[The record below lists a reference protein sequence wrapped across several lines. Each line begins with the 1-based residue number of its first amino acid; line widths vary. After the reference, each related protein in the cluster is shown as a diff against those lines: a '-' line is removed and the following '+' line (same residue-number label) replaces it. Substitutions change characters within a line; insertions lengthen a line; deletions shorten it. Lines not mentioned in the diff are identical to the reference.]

1 MKGDNDNMQKERSRE
16 WIKIHNA
23 RIHNLKNI
31 YLELPHEAFIV
42 VTGVSGSGK
51 SSLVFDTIYMEGQR
65 RYLEAY
71 SVYTYRL
78 FTQLKRPEVDSI
90 EGLSPV
96 VAIRQDTFSYSLRST
111 VGTLTEIYDFLRLLY
126 ARVGKPYS
134 KSGKPIQK
142 YSSEH
147 IYKEIWNRYKG
158 KKIWIRAPLIRGRT
172 GEYKDLFF
180 QLWKQG
186 YPAVWVNG
194 EHIPLDAMKLPT
206 LERYKRHDIDVVVD
220 RITVKERSAKRLR
233 KDIEQALKLG
243 KNSLIIYDTE
253 TEEERAYST
262 DLYDPETGTSLPDP
276 EPNLFSFN
284 TKYGWCSECQG
295 TGVKKRISAE
305 LLASE
310 STSMDSFI
318 YKIGLQNFYSLYRE
332 YKKWEE
338 AKQIRLSTPL
348 KKLGVKK
355 IKDLLSIED
364 EYGNTIE
371 KVIELLGRNG
381 TPKAIQWVESISMDA
396 ICPACGGYRLRPEA
410 LAFRVAGKHIGEVS
424 NMELSDLAQWVE
436 EIPKSLDERS
446 LTIARSIIDEL
457 KRRIKM
463 VNDIGL
469 GYLTLNRPVRTLSGG
484 EAQRVRLATQLG
496 ISLAGVLYILD
507 EPTIGMHPSDIHR
520 LLKALRGLVER
531 NNTVLVVEHD
541 VDTMKEADFLVE
553 LGEGGGTHG
562 GKVINIGWKEEFLS
576 RRTTTAKYI
585 LGEEEVP
592 LPKSR
597 RDVSDKKWLVLKGA
611 RGNNL
616 KNVTIKI
623 PLNTFVVV
631 TGVSG
636 SGKSTLIIDT
646 LYKALQREVNRS
658 VAFPLPYDEL
668 RGTMHIRKV
677 FAVDQEPIGKTPR
690 SVPATYIKVFDEIRK
705 LFAMTEKAKV
715 RGFSPS
721 HFSFNTK
728 EGQCSECKGSGYLTI
743 EMRLLPD
750 VQVPCPL
757 CKGDRYKK
765 DILDVKF
772 KGKNMAEVL
781 NMTVSEAVEFFKNIP
796 SVYNKL
802 KFLEEVG
809 LGYIKLGQPSPTL
822 SGGEAQRIKLARE
835 LAGKRSSKNVYILDE
850 PTTGLHPEDVKAL
863 LSVLHKLVDKG
874 NTVIVIEHNLDV
886 IKHADWIIDIGK
898 GAGREG
904 GEVVVMGTPEEV
916 ALAENSITGR
926 FLRQVLE
933 GSKAS
938 ITQ

>member
-1 MKGDNDNMQKERSRE
+1 MSEKKSRE

-23 RIHNLKNI
+23 RIHNLKNLS
-31 YLELPHEAFIV
+31 LELPHEAFIV

-78 FTQLKRPEVDSI
+78 FTHLKRPEVDSI

-96 VAIRQDTFSYSLRST
+96 IAIRQDTFSYSLRST
-111 VGTLTEIYDFLRLLY
+111 VGTLTEIYDFLRLLF

-134 KSGKPIQK
+134 KSGNPIQK
-142 YSSEH
+142 YSPEH
-147 IYKEIWNRYKG
+147 IYEEILNRYKG

-194 EHIPLDAMKLPT
+194 EHIPLDALKLPK

-220 RITVKERSAKRLR
+220 RITVKARNANRLR
-233 KDIEQALKLG
+233 KDIEQALKMG
-243 KNSLIIYDTE
+243 KNSLIVYESE
-253 TEEERAYST
+253 TKEERAYST
-262 DLYDPETGTSLPDP
+262 DFYDPETGTSLPDP

-284 TKYGWCSECQG
+284 TKYGWCPECQG
-295 TGVKKRISAE
+295 TGVRKRIAVE

-310 STSMDSFI
+310 NTKLETFVER
-318 YKIGLQNFYSLYRE
+318 IGLRKYYSLYEKFLAKIRE
-332 YKKWEE
+332 RK
-338 AKQIRLSTPL
+338 ISFRTPL
-348 KKLGVKK
+348 RDLGVKQ
-355 IKDLLSIED
+355 IEEILNLED
-364 EYGNTIE
+364 DYGNS
-371 KVIELLGRNG
+371 VRGLIELLGRNG
-381 TPKAIQWVESISMDA
+381 SAKAIQWVESISVEDV
-396 ICPACGGYRLRPEA
+396 CPACQGYRLRPEA

-424 NMELSDLAQWVE
+424 NMELSELAQWVE
-436 EIPKSLDERS
+436 KIPESLSERD
-446 LTIARSIIDEL
+446 LTVARGIIDEL
-457 KRRIKM
+457 RRRIKM
-463 VNDIGL
+463 VIDIGL

-541 VDTMKEADFLVE
+541 VDTMREADFLVE
-553 LGEGGGTHG
+553 LGEGGGMYG
-562 GKVINIGWKEEFLS
+562 GKIVNIGWKEEFLE
-576 RRTTTAKYI
+576 RGTTTAKYI
-585 LGEEEVP
+585 LGKEKVP
-592 LPKSR
+592 LPDNR
-597 RDVSDKKWLVLKGA
+597 RDVSSKDWLVLKGA

-623 PLNTFVVV
+623 PLNTLVVV

-636 SGKSTLIIDT
+636 SGKSSLIIDT
-646 LYKALQREVNRS
+646 LYKALQRVVNK
-658 VAFPLPYDEL
+658 AITFPLPYDEL
-668 RGTMHIRKV
+668 EGVEHVRSV

-705 LFAMTEKAKV
+705 LFALTERAKM
-715 RGFSPS
+715 RGFTQS
-721 HFSFNTK
+721 HFSFNTR
-728 EGQCSECKGSGYLTI
+728 EGQCPECSGSGYLTI

-750 VQVPCPL
+750 VQVPCPV
-757 CKGDRYKK
+757 CKGKRYKE

-772 KGKNMAEVL
+772 KGKNIAEVL
-781 NMTVSEAVEFFKNIP
+781 DMTVSEAVEFFKDILP
-796 SVYNKL
+796 IAKKL
-802 KFLEEVG
+802 KFLEDVG

-835 LAGKRSSKNVYILDE
+835 LGGRRSSGNVYILDE
-850 PTTGLHPEDVKAL
+850 PTTGLHPEDVKSL

-886 IKHADWIIDIGK
+886 IKHADWIIDMGL
-898 GAGREG
+898 GAGKEG
-904 GEVVVMGTPEEV
+904 GKVIAMGMPEDIV
-916 ALAENSITGR
+916 RSKRSITGK
-926 FLRQVLE
+926 FLKEVL
-933 GSKAS
+933 GGQKRKARRGVK
-938 ITQ
+938 IR